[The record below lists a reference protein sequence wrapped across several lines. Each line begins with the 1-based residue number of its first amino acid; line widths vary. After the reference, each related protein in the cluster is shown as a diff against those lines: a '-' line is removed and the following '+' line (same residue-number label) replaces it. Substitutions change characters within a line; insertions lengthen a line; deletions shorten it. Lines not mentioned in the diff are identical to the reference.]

1 MRKKG
6 KGGSTRRIVKK
17 GLRLFEVRNLRMEK
31 EVRDGMEGRVENER
45 EGWLRGRRRGG
56 GEEENLKNVII
67 LMKRC
72 FRYIPE
78 RLREQEHSQER
89 ERELGQVRTQE
100 LKERSGDRN

>member
-1 MRKKG
+1 
-6 KGGSTRRIVKK
+6 
-17 GLRLFEVRNLRMEK
+17 
-31 EVRDGMEGRVENER
+31 
-45 EGWLRGRRRGG
+45 
-56 GEEENLKNVII
+56 VII

>member
-56 GEEENLKNVII
+56 GKKRILK
-67 LMKRC
+67 M
-72 FRYIPE
+72 
-78 RLREQEHSQER
+78 
-89 ERELGQVRTQE
+89 
-100 LKERSGDRN
+100 

>member
-56 GEEENLKNVII
+56 G
-67 LMKRC
+67 R
-72 FRYIPE
+72 
-78 RLREQEHSQER
+78 REF
-89 ERELGQVRTQE
+89 
-100 LKERSGDRN
+100 